1 MTGNSAEFCNIS
13 TWAYTSAFSLH
24 SFPVSLTEVY
34 DICTSEELDF
44 FLVEMWIF
52 MYFYVLLVFSKWD
65 EM

>member
-13 TWAYTSAFSLH
+13 TYASTSAFSLL

-34 DICTSEELDF
+34 DIYTSEELDF

-52 MYFYVLLVFSKWD
+52 HVLLCASSIFHT
-65 EM
+65 E